1 MCVSNR
7 IEQFSASYFLAG
19 LSPPVPLVILL
30 AQVAHEQDEDDDGPG
45 GGDSRPGNGARHI
58 GHAADVEEDANDD
71 ADNDRHRCQSSN
83 CVSLVSHSSH
93 LLSGRNGLKAKG
105 DFSPFW

>member
-45 GGDSRPGNGARHI
+45 TEIAAPAMVHATSDMPPMWRRTPMTMPTTI
-58 GHAADVEEDANDD
+58 GIAVNPPIA
-71 ADNDRHRCQSSN
+71 
-83 CVSLVSHSSH
+83 
-93 LLSGRNGLKAKG
+93 
-105 DFSPFW
+105 